1 MPSSPNSMLSIYD
14 VPELTFPNKK
24 TLKKVN
30 SYVNSVVK
38 GLMTHKNIPT
48 QNPIHI
54 AHLKK

>member
-1 MPSSPNSMLSIYD
+1 MLSIYD
-14 VPELTFPNKK
+14 VPELTLPNIK

-38 GLMTHKNIPT
+38 GLMTHKNAPT